1 MKAAVHWL
9 SLEEVGQ
16 SYEVRPRSHHQAA
29 DGNQPRTMELRT
41 EIADKGDH
49 QQVTCSKDKIKK
61 SMNILKIGHDEIR

>member
-29 DGNQPRTMELRT
+29 DGDQPRTMQLRT
-41 EIADKGDH
+41 EIADEGDH
-49 QQVTCSKDKIKK
+49 QQVTCNKDKITK
-61 SMNILKIGHDEIR
+61 SMNIPKIGQDEIR